1 MYCIRSKLAE
11 KKEKMS
17 TQTEQVKGVR
27 FHQAGGPEV
36 LKLEQVNIPAPGP
49 QEVRLEVKA
58 IGVNRVDSM
67 FRSGYYSEQ
76 PIFPSLL
83 GFEAAG
89 IIESVGEEVKDFV
102 PGEIVSVVPAFSNH
116 QYGTYGEL
124 ILVPAYAIQKH
135 PSNLSY
141 EQAAALWTSYI
152 AAYGMLVDSA
162 NLQPGQAVLFNAASS
177 NTGLAIVQMV
187 NLLGGISIAI
197 TSSASK
203 KQAILYTGAQH
214 VIVTGE
220 QDIAKE
226 VLAITGGKGAD
237 LILDAVGG
245 KHFEYL
251 LAAAAERAQIF
262 AYGALSL
269 EPAVWPAV
277 PVLLKMLSIR
287 GYNVGD
293 LLMDYAKQQAAIAF
307 VKAGVES
314 GKLQPVVG
322 PKFPLSN
329 AIEAHRTLEAN
340 QHTGKIILTV

>member
-1 MYCIRSKLAE
+1 LQ

-17 TQTEQVKGVR
+17 SQTKQVKAVR

-76 PIFPSLL
+76 PIFPSML

-89 IIESVGEEVKDFV
+89 IIESVGEEVKDLV
-102 PGEIVSVVPAFSNH
+102 PGEVVSVVPVFSNH

-124 ILVPAYAIQKH
+124 ILLPAYAIQKH
-135 PSNLSY
+135 PSNLSF

-152 AAYGMLVDSA
+152 ATYGMLVDSA
-162 NLQPGQAVLFNAASS
+162 NLQAGQAVLFNAASS
-177 NTGLAIVQMV
+177 NTGLAIVQTV
-187 NLLGGISIAI
+187 NLLGGVSIAL

-203 KQAILYTGAQH
+203 KQALLDAGAQH
-214 VIVTGE
+214 VILTGE

-226 VLAITGGKGAD
+226 AMTITGGKGAD

-245 KHFEYL
+245 KHFEHL
-251 LAAAAERAQIF
+251 VAAAAERAQIIV
-262 AYGALSL
+262 YGALSF
-269 EPAVWPAV
+269 EPAVWPAI
-277 PVLLKMLSIR
+277 PVLLKMLSIK
-287 GYNVGD
+287 GYNMGD
-293 LLMDYAKQQAAIAF
+293 LLMDYTKQQAAIAF
-307 VKAGVES
+307 VKAGIES
-314 GKLQPVVG
+314 GKLKPVVG
-322 PKFPLSN
+322 AKFPLSDVAN
-329 AIEAHRTLEAN
+329 AHRSLEVN
-340 QHTGKIILTV
+340 QHTGKIVLTV

>member
-1 MYCIRSKLAE
+1 
-11 KKEKMS
+11 MS
-17 TQTEQVKGVR
+17 TQTKKAKSVR
-27 FHQAGGPEV
+27 FYQAGGPEV
-36 LKLEQVNIPAPGP
+36 LKLEQVNIPAPGAR
-49 QEVRLEVKA
+49 EVRLQVKA
-58 IGVNRVDSM
+58 IGLNRVDSM

-76 PIFPSLL
+76 PVFPSML

-102 PGEIVSVVPAFSNH
+102 PGEAVSVVPAFSNH

-124 ILVPAYAIQKH
+124 ILLPAYAIQKH
-135 PSNLSY
+135 PSNLSF

-162 NLQPGQAVLFNAASS
+162 HIQPGQAVLFNAASS

-187 NLLGGISIAI
+187 NLSGAVSIAL

-203 KQAILYTGAQH
+203 KQALLNAGAQH
-214 VIVTGE
+214 VILTGE

-245 KHFEYL
+245 KHFEHL
-251 LAAAAERAQIF
+251 VAAAAERAQIF
-262 AYGALSL
+262 VYGALSF
-269 EPAVWPAV
+269 ETAVWPAI
-277 PVLLKMLSIR
+277 PVLLKMLSVR
-287 GYNVGD
+287 GYNMGD
-293 LLMDYAKQQAAIAF
+293 LLMDNAKQQAAIAF

-322 PKFPLSN
+322 PTFPLSDV
-329 AIEAHRTLEAN
+329 ADAHRSLEAN
-340 QHTGKIILTV
+340 QHTGKIVLTV

>member
-1 MYCIRSKLAE
+1 
-11 KKEKMS
+11 MS
-17 TQTEQVKGVR
+17 TQTKQVKGIR

-67 FRSGYYSEQ
+67 FRSGHYSYQ
-76 PIFPSLL
+76 PIFPSML

-89 IIESVGEEVKDFV
+89 IIEAVGEEVKGLV
-102 PGEIVSVVPAFSNH
+102 PGEVVSVLPAFSNH

-124 ILVPAYAIQKH
+124 VLLPAYAIQKH
-135 PSNLSY
+135 PSNLSF

-162 NLQPGQAVLFNAASS
+162 DLQPGQVVLFNAASS
-177 NTGLAIVQMV
+177 NMGLAIVQTV
-187 NLLGGISIAI
+187 NLLGGVSIAL

-203 KQAILYTGAQH
+203 KQTLLDAGAQH

-220 QDIAKE
+220 QDIAQE
-226 VLAITGGKGAD
+226 VLTITGGKGVD
-237 LILDAVGG
+237 LILDVVGG
-245 KHFEYL
+245 KHFEHL
-251 LAAAAERAQIF
+251 VAGAAERAQIIV
-262 AYGALSL
+262 YGALSF
-269 EPAVWPAV
+269 EPAVWPAI
-277 PVLLKMLSIR
+277 PVLFKMLSIR
-287 GYNVGD
+287 GYNMGD

-307 VKAGVES
+307 VKTGVES

-322 PKFPLSN
+322 PKFQLSDV
-329 AIEAHRTLEAN
+329 ADAHRSLEAN
-340 QHTGKIILTV
+340 QHTGKIVLTV

>member
-1 MYCIRSKLAE
+1 
-11 KKEKMS
+11 MS
-17 TQTEQVKGVR
+17 TQAKEVQGVR

-36 LKLEQVNIPAPGP
+36 LKLEKVNIPAPGP

-58 IGVNRVDSM
+58 IGLNRVDSM

-102 PGEIVSVVPAFSNH
+102 PGEVVSVVPAFSNH

-135 PSNLSY
+135 PSNLSF

-152 AAYGMLVDSA
+152 AVYGMLVDSA

-187 NLLGGISIAI
+187 NLLGGVSIPL

-203 KQAILYTGAQH
+203 KQIVLDAGAQH

-220 QDIAKE
+220 QDI
-226 VLAITGGKGAD
+226 
-237 LILDAVGG
+237 
-245 KHFEYL
+245 
-251 LAAAAERAQIF
+251 
-262 AYGALSL
+262 
-269 EPAVWPAV
+269 
-277 PVLLKMLSIR
+277 
-287 GYNVGD
+287 
-293 LLMDYAKQQAAIAF
+293 
-307 VKAGVES
+307 
-314 GKLQPVVG
+314 
-322 PKFPLSN
+322 
-329 AIEAHRTLEAN
+329 
-340 QHTGKIILTV
+340 